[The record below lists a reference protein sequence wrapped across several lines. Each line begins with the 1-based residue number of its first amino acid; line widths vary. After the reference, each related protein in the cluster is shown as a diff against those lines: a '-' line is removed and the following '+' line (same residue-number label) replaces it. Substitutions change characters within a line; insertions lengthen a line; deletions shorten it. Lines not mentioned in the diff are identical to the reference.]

1 MDTAPY
7 SNILKAVGQTT
18 QAPQTNIDYGI
29 PPSSQTAPVGQSQTV
44 TIPSTTF
51 SPTPK
56 LSLQEQA
63 ENYNMFSEMMK
74 QGVYLPDL
82 VKKVDVLTAEVES
95 LKTKAKTEVD
105 TELFEA
111 MEASVKG
118 VPEVKR
124 AKQHLADVK
133 SMVISEMCMK
143 DPRYQEAYD
152 EYRRTVN
159 KAYIDR
165 AEGHPDSGGDAK
177 VRSDA

>member
-7 SNILKAVGQTT
+7 SNILKAIGQNPNGY
-18 QAPQTNIDYGI
+18 APQIGDI
-29 PPSSQTAPVGQSQTV
+29 APT
-44 TIPSTTF
+44 PSTTQPVQTSTF
-51 SPTPK
+51 STAPK
-56 LSLQEQA
+56 LTPGQQV

-165 AEGHPDSGGDAK
+165 AEGHPASGGDAE
-177 VRSDA
+177 VRSDV

>member
-7 SNILKAVGQTT
+7 SNILKAVGQTA
-18 QAPQTNIDYGI
+18 APQANIDYGT
-29 PPSSQTAPVGQSQTV
+29 PPLSQTAPVGQSQTF
-44 TIPSTTF
+44 STA
-51 SPTPK
+51 PK
-56 LSLQEQA
+56 LTLDQQA

-118 VPEVKR
+118 MPEVKR
-124 AKQHLADVK
+124 AKQHLVDVK

-152 EYRRTVN
+152 EYRRVVN

-165 AEGHPDSGGDAK
+165 AEGHPDSGGDAE

>member
-7 SNILKAVGQTT
+7 SNILKAVG
-18 QAPQTNIDYGI
+18 APTYDYGT
-29 PPSSQTAPVGQSQTV
+29 PTQTPTAPAGQSQT
-44 TIPSTTF
+44 F
-51 SPTPK
+51 SVPTEKSK
-56 LSLQEQA
+56 LTLDQQA

-82 VKKVDVLTAEVES
+82 VKKVDILTAEVES

-111 MEASVKG
+111 MEASVKS

-124 AKQHLADVK
+124 AKQHMADVK

-165 AEGHPDSGGDAK
+165 AEGHSDPGRDAE
-177 VRSDA
+177 VRSDV